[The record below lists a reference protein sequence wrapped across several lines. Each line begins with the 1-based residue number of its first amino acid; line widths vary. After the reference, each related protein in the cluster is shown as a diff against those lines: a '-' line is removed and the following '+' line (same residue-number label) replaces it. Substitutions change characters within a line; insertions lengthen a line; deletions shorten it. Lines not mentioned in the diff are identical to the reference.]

1 MCRPPPPLFADAIL
15 ERENPARRP
24 LAARPMAVGQFCAKN
39 WQWISGTIVIPVA
52 AWVAST
58 TSLGSAALKQ
68 LRIWL
73 NP

>member
-1 MCRPPPPLFADAIL
+1 MRVKVEGKDEIIDLPSYESDVKVAVAPV
-15 ERENPARRP
+15 R
-24 LAARPMAVGQFCAKN
+24 AVGPFCAKN

-52 AWVAST
+52 AWVSST